1 MRSPRV
7 VVGARVVA
15 LFISKVLPKRF
26 ERVSAPALVVR
37 PGPVMSFTKSDPTC
51 RLVTVRAV
59 VVAREVVEKLMS
71 NPWANVDDAL
81 TRMPTVVVVGWSVVV
96 LIISQLFPK
105 VEHVGHVREMEE
117 PPMMTGVPESERGP
131 EALRVVVPTLESAF
145 VPLP

>member
-15 LFISKVLPKRF
+15 LFISKVLPKIF

-37 PGPVMSFTKSDPTC
+37 PTPVMSLMKSDPTW
-51 RLVTVRAV
+51 RLVTVREV
-59 VVAREVVEKLMS
+59 VVAREVVEKLIS
-71 NPWANVDDAL
+71 NPWAKVDDAL

-105 VEHVGHVREMEE
+105 VEQVGHVREMEE
-117 PPMMTGVPESERGP
+117 PPMMMGVPESERGP